1 MKDPRIGSKESMEV
15 LENLKDAMQ
24 MLKAPAE
31 KEREA
36 KVELLKTLLQ
46 VLTGSLASADGCRST
61 RSASSTAC

>member
-1 MKDPRIGSKESMEV
+1 MEDPKIRSKESMEV
-15 LENLKDAMQ
+15 LANLKDAMQ

-36 KVELLKTLLQ
+36 GVELLKTLLQ
-46 VLTGSLASADGCRST
+46 VFTGSLDSADRST